1 MILTKG
7 GLSLTLALVAGS
19 ILAEDKT
26 LVSWVALANLTQ
38 QGGSALTLQ
47 SGDAFDGIVF
57 GERVRGTWMAGSDH
71 YCRTQREQ
79 VQNTRETAD
88 ASTFV
93 QMAIVYQ
100 GKEIRLYRNGEP
112 YAAYPAENQ
121 DFLKAE
127 EALAVFGF
135 RHVGAHTGSCLAG
148 QIDDARIYN
157 QPLTAEQI
165 RALKPNVASEIKP
178 VAWWDFEGKAVT
190 DRAGR
195 FTHHTLLQGA
205 TIKDGKLVLD
215 GKGYLVA
222 ARSDAALKA
231 ASAQPPP
238 TPTATGYTGPDIIA
252 MPLTPPA
259 SWLTYH
265 LAHPGPSGAVP
276 ADPNPAFFYKGRYH
290 VNYIYNNRDGCA
302 FAHVSSTDMVHWAW
316 HPTTLSPTTTGHGMY
331 SGTGFFSK
339 EGTPVMIYHGQGS
352 GRNQLAFG
360 LDDLLEKWS
369 RPIALEP
376 VTATGEK
383 PNMRHWDPDCWLIN
397 DTYYALSGGSNPQLM
412 KSSDL
417 KQWLYLGDL
426 LHPDF
431 PNTLG
436 VQKGEDISCANMF
449 KIGNKWMLLCI
460 SHGLGARYYL
470 GDFKDEKYLPDHHA
484 FLNWARW
491 DCFAPESFL
500 AQDGRRIMLSWCT
513 PWINNMQRV
522 NRSKNFNTLLNKSV
536 FQQGIQSL
544 PRELSLPADGILRIK
559 PIRELECLRA
569 EKREVRNL
577 TVTRDTAQLLPEI
590 SGDSLELDVVMSAPH
605 AQAFGINLLCDAKSE
620 NGFTIAS
627 GAGTTN
633 LTVGYIQPPFALK
646 EGEDLTLRIFIDKS
660 MIEVFANDRQAAV
673 AWHEYAPENLRVSL
687 FATGG
692 DLVIKKVTAWKLKSA
707 YSGDCRVV
715 AR

>member
-1 MILTKG
+1 VKLKNLK
-7 GLSLTLALVAGS
+7 LSLTLALVAS
-19 ILAEDKT
+19 ATLAADKT
-26 LVSWVALANLTQ
+26 LVSWVSLANLSQ

-47 SGDAFDGIVF
+47 NGDAFDGIVF

-71 YCRTQREQ
+71 YRRTQKEQ
-79 VQNTRETAD
+79 GDNTRETAD

-112 YAAYPAENQ
+112 YAAYPATNQ

-127 EALAVFGF
+127 GALAVFGF
-135 RHVGAHTGSCLAG
+135 RHVGAQTGACLAG
-148 QIDDARIYN
+148 QIDDARIYD
-157 QPLTAEQI
+157 QPLTTEQI

-190 DRAGR
+190 DRGGR
-195 FTHHTLLQGA
+195 FTHHALLPGA
-205 TIKDGKLVLD
+205 MIKDGKLVLD
-215 GKGYLVA
+215 GKGYLLA

-238 TPTATGYTGPDIIA
+238 TSTAGYTGPDIIA
-252 MPLTPPA
+252 MPLTPPT

-290 VNYIYNNRDGCA
+290 LNYIYNNRDGCA

-339 EGTPVMIYHGQGS
+339 DGTPVMIYHGQGS
-352 GRNQLAFG
+352 GHNQLAFG

-376 VTATGEK
+376 LTATGEK
-383 PNMRHWDPDCWLIN
+383 PKMRHWDPDCWLMN

-431 PNTLG
+431 PNALG

-491 DCFAPESFL
+491 DFFAPESFL

-522 NRSKNFNTLLNKSV
+522 NRSKNFNTLLNKSS

-559 PIRELECLRA
+559 PIRELEGLRA
-569 EKREVRNL
+569 EKKEVRDL
-577 TVTRDTAQLLPEI
+577 TVTRDTTQLLPEI
-590 SGDSLELDVVMSAPH
+590 SGDSVELEVVMSAPN
-605 AQAFGINLLCDAKSE
+605 AQSFGINLLCDAKGE

-627 GAGTTN
+627 SAGSTN
-633 LTVGYIQPPFALK
+633 LTVGYIQPPFTLK

-660 MIEVFANDRQAAV
+660 MIEVFANERQAAV

-687 FATGG
+687 FAKGG
-692 DLVIKKVTAWKLKSA
+692 DLLIKKVTAWTLKSA
-707 YSGDCRVV
+707 YSGDCRFV